1 MTLDFCAYAQS
12 LDLFRY
18 PRTPHLEGSRLQ
30 DGDEGHDHVPYRT
43 LAGQTL
49 VVEEKLDGANTVL
62 KAHVRSIRSEPSFTP
77 YYALTGD
84 DVSRLSYLAEIEID
98 DSADMQALPAGLPV
112 QVRF

>member
-1 MTLDFCAYAQS
+1 M
-12 LDLFRY
+12 
-18 PRTPHLEGSRLQ
+18 
-30 DGDEGHDHVPYRT
+30 
-43 LAGQTL
+43 
-49 VVEEKLDGANTVL
+49 
-62 KAHVRSIRSEPSFTP
+62 RSIRSEPSFTP

>member
-1 MTLDFCAYAQS
+1 MYLPQP
-12 LDLFRY
+12 L
-18 PRTPHLEGSRLQ
+18 RLQ
-30 DGDEGHDHVPYRT
+30 VKV
-43 LAGQTL
+43 GQAAQ
-49 VVEEKLDGANTVL
+49 VQLDGANTVL